1 MLNYNIINIIL
12 GKLAFKEWQNK
23 MKKMNIE
30 YNKKYI
36 LSNQYLTYVDKCVKC
51 NYMYPICVINSNYP
65 LTKGIIEWG
74 ICRIGYN
81 VCPICKPRK
90 HVPYP
95 KNY

>member
-1 MLNYNIINIIL
+1 MNIIT
-12 GKLAFKEWQNK
+12 GKISMIKWQNK
-23 MKKMNIE
+23 MKEMNIE

-36 LSNQYLTYVDKCVKC
+36 LINQYLKYANKCGKC
-51 NYMYPICVINSNYP
+51 NRMCCSGLINSNYP
-65 LTKGIIEWG
+65 YTKGIIEWG